1 MTITVKQF
9 VAELARAMK
18 DPTMVVNTG
27 IDWLEIINANGSEL
41 SPEVL
46 FEHKTTVDYTTVDNY
61 SNEVDMSDEATYE
74 GLHGVK
80 SVFLV
85 DNQGKEYQ
93 YTNWTFDRNNMR
105 LYLMP
110 INNDNYV
117 DNVTYDIRPGGTYP
131 FIVINWLGEM
141 PDTAGDGTITMTKP
155 RITLFRKV
163 CLREGIRRI
172 LMDQTKFDRYRTLV
186 NRANSYEL
194 IAIIR
199 DMTAEIE
206 LDKVKLVNS
215 NTVKVF

>member
-1 MTITVKQF
+1 MTISVKNF

-27 IDWLEIINANGSEL
+27 VDWLEIINANGSEL
-41 SPEVL
+41 SPQVL
-46 FEHKTTVDYTTVDNY
+46 FERKSNVLYADIDSYT
-61 SNEVDMSDEATYE
+61 NEVDMSDQTLYE
-74 GLHGVK
+74 GLSSIK

-93 YTNWTFDRNNMR
+93 YTNWNFDRNNMK

-110 INNDNYV
+110 INNDGYV
-117 DNVTYDIRPGGTYP
+117 DTITYDVRPCGTYP
-131 FIVINWLGEM
+131 TIVINWLGEM
-141 PDTAGDGTITMTKP
+141 PDTAGDGELTMTKP
-155 RITLFRKV
+155 RLTLFRKV

-206 LDKVKLVNS
+206 LDKSKLVNT

>member
-1 MTITVKQF
+1 MTISVKNF
-9 VAELARAMK
+9 IAELARAMK

-27 IDWLEIINANGSEL
+27 VDWLEIINANGSEL

-46 FEHKTTVDYTTVDNY
+46 FERRSTVLYADLDSYR
-61 SNEVDMSDEATYE
+61 NEVDMSDQTLYE
-74 GLHGVK
+74 GLSSIK
-80 SVFLV
+80 SVFFI

-93 YTNWTFDRNNMR
+93 YTNWNFDRNNMK

-110 INNDNYV
+110 INNDGYV
-117 DNVTYDIRPGGTYP
+117 DTITYDIRPCGTYP
-131 FIVINWLGEM
+131 TIVINWLGEL
-141 PDTAGDGTITMTKP
+141 PDTTGDASITMTKP
-155 RITLFRKV
+155 RLTLFRKICV
-163 CLREGIRRI
+163 REGIRRI

-206 LDKVKLVNS
+206 LDKTKLVNT